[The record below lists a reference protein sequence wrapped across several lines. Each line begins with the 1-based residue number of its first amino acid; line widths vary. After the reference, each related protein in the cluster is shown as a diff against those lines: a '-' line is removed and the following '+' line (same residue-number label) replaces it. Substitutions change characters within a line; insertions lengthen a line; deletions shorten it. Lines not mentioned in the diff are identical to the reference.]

1 MSYDPNSL
9 EARKGKLGEQIVK
22 TLLERNGAV
31 VTRPDGLTED
41 EASLIDFHAKPA
53 EGSSFVEQLVEVK
66 VRKAMDYAYGQ
77 ATCYAF
83 SAVQVKRY
91 MKYAKEHDLPLTL
104 WIVDPSRG
112 TISAALLSETLG
124 GLEYKAIIDGREF
137 PFTQETTFGALR
149 YYHANQFVVYPLSE
163 ADKQKFGA
171 LKQTVHDE
179 PEKAEQGKQSP
190 MLSLFPEGSATAPP
204 CTATTAP
211 AKQNTPAIDSFPL
224 ASEKRTITAPNG
236 SQIGIW
242 GINNEDGEFFLDFQ
256 IWQAIGYVSSF
267 DRKSAF
273 AKAMYG
279 DTQLRKVVTPT
290 KKRVPFS
297 YSFAMS
303 TNDAADVLRR
313 YIALTYG
320 AKQGTKKFNRHMT
333 AAGLL
338 DFLKSEGFT

>member
-22 TLLERNGAV
+22 TLLERSGAV

-83 SAVQVKRY
+83 SAVQIKRY

-104 WIVDPSRG
+104 WIVDPCRG

-149 YYHANQFVVYPLSE
+149 YYHANQFVVYHLSE

-171 LKQTVHDE
+171 LKQTGQDE
-179 PEKAEQGKQSP
+179 PEKAEQGQQSP
-190 MLSLFPEGSATAPP
+190 MLSLFPAGSATAPP
-204 CTATTAP
+204 CTATTTP
-211 AKQNTPAIDSFPL
+211 AKQNTPANGAIPWVKL
-224 ASEKRTITAPNG
+224 KRTITAPNG
-236 SQIGIW
+236 SKLDIC
-242 GINNEDGEFFLDFQ
+242 EFASKDGGFFVLNQ
-256 IWQAIGYVSSF
+256 LWRAIGYNGGINVTNP
-267 DRKSAF
+267 A
-273 AKAMYG
+273 
-279 DTQLRKVVTPT
+279 VVKLLTDIKTRRACVVARRRP
-290 KKRVPFS
+290 VVAHFLP
-297 YSFAMS
+297 
-303 TNDAADVLRR
+303 TNDAVHFLER
-313 YIALTYG
+313 YIAKTYG
-320 AKQGTKKFNRHMT
+320 AKQGSRKYIWNV
-333 AAGLL
+333 AATELL
-338 DFLKSEGFT
+338 AFLKTEGFN